1 MLRLGLQGAPLFL
14 LTCPGMTE
22 WAVLPTRVCVC
33 VCVCVREREATK
45 IRTLSFLLG
54 FLHRKRVYDED
65 DHQTER
71 KLLSIFSSAFAFDTA

>member
-33 VCVCVREREATK
+33 VCVCTRER
-45 IRTLSFLLG
+45 
-54 FLHRKRVYDED
+54 DNED
-65 DHQTER
+65 TDTVVPLR
-71 KLLSIFSSAFAFDTA
+71 FSSSKARVR